1 MKKIAISCILL
12 LFSISI
18 YAQEYYYNFD
28 EPIYIESIPDKIL
41 VNFDENITKERH
53 DLILESI
60 SEYDTR
66 LYHGE
71 DVADDK
77 DVLENTIILIN
88 PLYFDDIKNALY
100 TYDEVEYV
108 NHWYK
113 EYGYPDCEE
122 CGMGFSEEIM
132 VKLTSSEQKENMISF
147 VESIGCNVTKESN
160 IVPDLFIVAC
170 PKDQN
175 SLELANVINQEDFSY
190 YAIPNFSYTGI
201 YTTNDPFYPDQW
213 SLNNTGQSGGTFGAD
228 IEVALAHAITYG
240 RPEIRVAVIDQGVDL
255 QHEDLDA
262 NLLPGFDA
270 SGNGN
275 MGAPYGN
282 HGTACAGI
290 IAAEADN
297 QLGGTG
303 VAPNC
308 SIIPI
313 STPLT
318 STTLWQTVPAM
329 RLAADNGADI
339 ISNSWGHP
347 PGVPADPALTTEI
360 NYATSSGR
368 NGLGC
373 VVIFAA
379 GNDAQH
385 PSFNPSNP
393 QMRFPAYLPNVISVA
408 ALDKFG
414 NRTSYSQYSND
425 LDVSAPGGDGD
436 IFTTDITGPGGYNG
450 IAGNDR
456 YTNAFDG
463 TSAACPHVAGVAA
476 LVLSVNPCLTNTQVQ
491 EVIERTCDK
500 TGNHTYCPNTNGNW
514 TQEVGY
520 GRVNAHRAVKLALDY
535 EHKATFNGTTNTLIT
550 TYQQWVLLGSC
561 GSLPAAQYFDVELH
575 KVEATFNIPYSPAA
589 NFTVKTNGVVAGN
602 PNSGAQFAT
611 ISNTNGAQVT
621 ASTYVYYVKKNA
633 LGQTIN
639 TWYPVSPSNVTF
651 DINPHN
657 VGPLYFQNRTENQLT
672 NIYRNTG
679 PILAGENVTSLVPVG
694 KYTIQ
699 SNNNINFISKEYI
712 SLEPGFVI
720 DNANQNVFE
729 ARIGGFNRC
738 NDYPDGLY
746 KTKESNIPKDTSV
759 TGSISP
765 YKYYDNDEHSVNKTR
780 SHISSTIKIHPNP
793 NSGSFK
799 IKFAEHS
806 TYDINIVNVVGSTVY
821 SEKVTGQQTDI
832 QLDNKLPSGT
842 YTVQILGE
850 GVRHVERITVTR

>member
-1 MKKIAISCILL
+1 MKKITCFIVLLSFTILGYGQETYYYQGEEVTLNKLDERLLVTLQKGINVEERNAIIAAISLDYDISVDAVTDFELEVNPWKREHLL
-12 LFSISI
+12 LRCQISDAINLIDEIKSYSAVEYIKHI
-18 YAQEYYYNFD
+18 YTA
-28 EPIYIESIPDKIL
+28 PDNGMEIGVTNEIIL
-41 VNFDENITKERH
+41 KKNDHVSNNDIFLAIENI
-53 DLILESI
+53 
-60 SEYDTR
+60 
-66 LYHGE
+66 
-71 DVADDK
+71 
-77 DVLENTIILIN
+77 NCTITI
-88 PLYFDDIKNALY
+88 
-100 TYDEVEYV
+100 
-108 NHWYK
+108 
-113 EYGYPDCEE
+113 
-122 CGMGFSEEIM
+122 
-132 VKLTSSEQKENMISF
+132 
-147 VESIGCNVTKESN
+147 ESN
-160 IVPDLFIVAC
+160 IIQGQFLIKCLKDDDVFLKARLLYESGLF
-170 PKDQN
+170 K
-175 SLELANVINQEDFSY
+175 
-190 YAIPNFSYTGI
+190 YAEPNFVHLDGFM
-201 YTTNDPFYPDQW
+201 TNDPYFGNQW
-213 SLNNTGQSGGTFGAD
+213 GMQNTGQTGGTFGAD
-228 IEVALAHAITYG
+228 IEAALAHNITHG
-240 RPEIRVAVIDQGVDL
+240 STSISVAVVDQGVDL
-255 QHEDLDA
+255 THPDLDA
-262 NLLPGFDA
+262 NLLPGLDP
-270 SGNGN
+270 SGGG
-275 MGAPYGN
+275 MQGAPYGP
-282 HGTACAGI
+282 HGTPCAGI

-297 QLGGTG
+297 NNNNEGVAG

-308 SIIPI
+308 RLVPIGVSILNDFQLSNSIR
-313 STPLT
+313 
-318 STTLWQTVPAM
+318 W
-329 RLAADNGADI
+329 AAETARVDV
-339 ISNSWGHP
+339 ISNSWGGGAP
-347 PGVPADPALTTEI
+347 STAITDEI
-360 NYATSSGR
+360 NWATNNGR

-373 VVIFAA
+373 VVVFSA
-379 GNDAQH
+379 GNLAATTSGVAY
-385 PSFNPSNP
+385 PSS
-393 QMRFPAYLPNVISVA
+393 LPNVISVG
-408 ALDKFG
+408 ALDHNG
-414 NRTSYSQYSND
+414 SRASYSQFGPN
-425 LDVSAPGGDGD
+425 LDVTAPGGDYGTGW
-436 IFTTDITGPGGYNG
+436 IWSTDIQGAGGYN
-450 IAGNDR
+450 NSTL
-456 YTNAFDG
+456 TNELNYCDTFGG

-765 YKYYDNDEHSVNKTR
+765 YKYYDNDEHSVNKTH